1 MNDNQQNLKVSQADH
16 RIGSLNAPVIL
27 VHYGCYECIRC
38 ARVESWMKD
47 LLKEFKG
54 DLCYVYRHYPMT
66 DIHPHAA
73 LASMAAEAAATA
85 GKFWE
90 MHNLL
95 FENSRFLSGE
105 SIIHLADKLGIDVDS
120 FVMDLDRTDLMD
132 AVCRDI
138 VGGEDNGVSDAPTI
152 FLNNQLIEEKL
163 DFRML
168 HDKIQ
173 SLSGHRSIG
182 QASSF

>member
-1 MNDNQQNLKVSQADH
+1 MNDNELKFNVSETDH
-16 RIGSLNAPVIL
+16 RIGSLNAQIVL
-27 VHYGCYECIRC
+27 VHYGCYESIRSQR
-38 ARVESWMKD
+38 ADSWIKD
-47 LLKEFKG
+47 FLKEFDG
-54 DLCYVYRHYPMT
+54 ELCYVFRHFPMT

-73 LASMAAEAAATA
+73 LAAMAAEAADTA

-90 MHNLL
+90 MHTLL
-95 FENSRFLSGE
+95 YENGRYLSGE
-105 SIIHLADKLGIDVDS
+105 SIIQLADKLDIDVDS

-132 AVCRDI
+132 AVCRDM
-138 VGGEDNGVSDAPTI
+138 VGGEESGVALAPTF

-163 DFRML
+163 EYKLL

-173 SLSGHRSIG
+173 ALSGHRNIG